1 MKRFLL
7 LLQSIFLFS
16 FFLVG
21 QNSPWLQSLEK
32 ALEEKETA
40 LAEKLLE
47 EQTSHYWEEQNF
59 DSLSYYPPFVG
70 RVALLSKDADGAADD
85 CLAFVRRL
93 ESSTKEPS
101 ILRQSW
107 LESSSFFE
115 IVGKTSEA
123 FEQNKTALSYTEK
136 WKESTGEDFGLVYA
150 NMGTYSTRLGDL
162 TSASEYYHEA
172 LRQYLSYP
180 DTKKESLQIIYNSLG
195 GSMWYASKLD
205 SAQYFY
211 NKALET
217 LEEMED
223 TPRNL
228 YYRPAILNNNIAAIL
243 SMEGRP
249 TESIEAMKSCI
260 QDLEKYIPTIES
272 GIQKQKAQE
281 FMYQAIDNLAS
292 IYKDL
297 GNYKKSYDLIQFSAR
312 QKKENLPPDSPEQ
325 FKSLVLL
332 GQSELYLRDYDIAAQ
347 HLDSAIAFIERI
359 PGRFIYWYADAHQ
372 HRAEVFKSQKNYE
385 KAEAYYEKC
394 EALLEEAFQGEYDE
408 IVLGFMIEAS
418 TFYAQQGKR
427 EKALATARKGYDF
440 AKRRLGEES
449 LMTFQLSWNLA
460 DIHYLLGDYEEALD
474 LSEESLKIIEGKNI
488 QPASFLDSVQVEY
501 RLPAL
506 LLLKSKTRYVLTQ
519 KKDLKFLKSIL
530 KDLDR
535 GLDILDRRKAFV
547 ASEDDIRV
555 LMINNQDFYEF
566 YKQVAYDYFL
576 QSKDQN
582 YIDLLINLHEIS
594 LYSRIRER
602 LSENKDIQF
611 AGIPN
616 SVIEQEK
623 EIKGRLDQ
631 YIEASALNESDQN
644 RPFSSFVSLSKEWE
658 EYLKMLQK
666 EYPKYYEVRFGTQYA
681 TLLDIQE
688 NLPPATTAVRYFF
701 IEDQLFVMILSR
713 DLRRLYK
720 LEYNSEDQLIAELS
734 NFPSDPDKVGEIMHK
749 LYQQLWAP
757 FEDEILNEKV
767 VIIPDR
773 ELFNLS
779 FDLLTKEPIQNFSE
793 LAENCLLSQ
802 YALSYNFSLFLV
814 KESEEHA
821 QFNENYIAFAPGFS
835 DEMKESYLNRIQDS
849 LSLDQ
854 GYLRMLPQPF
864 ILDLTKLMRK
874 SAGGKAFLLEES
886 TKSTFRN
893 QANGHKIIHIGTH
906 AESDNLNPEL
916 SRLVFAKNM
925 QGKELTDDNYLHA
938 YEIYSYN
945 LNSHLALLTA
955 CETGKPAYQAGE
967 GMISMAHAFNYAGS
981 ESILTALWKIDEK
994 SSAEI
999 TELFYQEILA
1009 GTDKD
1014 LALRKAK
1021 LTYIEKASGR
1031 TLAPEYWAGLVI
1043 MGDSSAIEI
1052 EENRPNWYWFLGFF
1066 LLAALLLMLIRFIR
1080 K

>member
-7 LLQSIFLFS
+7 SSLSLILFS
-16 FFLVG
+16 CFLSG
-21 QNSPWLQSLEK
+21 QNGPWLK
-32 ALEEKETA
+32 ALEEALGEKNSS
-40 LAEKLLE
+40 LAEQLLG
-47 EQTSHYWEEQNF
+47 EQISHYWEEKNF
-59 DSLSYYPPFVG
+59 DSLSYYPPYVG
-70 RVALLSKDADGAADD
+70 RVGLLSKDADAAAAD
-85 CLAFVRRL
+85 CLDFVRRL
-93 ESSTKEPS
+93 ESSTQDAS
-101 ILRQSW
+101 VLRQAW

-115 IVGKTSEA
+115 IIGKTSEA
-123 FEQNKTALSYTEK
+123 FEQNKTALAYTEK
-136 WKESTGEDFGLVYA
+136 WKEARGENYGLVYA
-150 NMGTYSTRLGDL
+150 NMGTYSSRLGDL
-162 TSASEYYHEA
+162 SNASKYYHEA
-172 LRQYLSYP
+172 LRQYLSDP
-180 DTKKESLQIIYNSLG
+180 KTKKESLQIIYNSLG
-195 GSMWYASKLD
+195 GSMWYASQLD

-217 LEEMED
+217 LDEMEE

-243 SMEGRP
+243 SMEGKP
-249 TESIEAMKSCI
+249 TESMEAMKSCI
-260 QDLEKYIPTIES
+260 QSLEKYIPTVES

-312 QKKENLPPDSPEQ
+312 QKKQNLPPDSPEQ

-332 GQSELYLRDYDIAAQ
+332 GQSELYLRDYEIAAQ
-347 HLDSAIAFIERI
+347 HLDSAIAFIDRI

-372 HRAEVFKSQKNYE
+372 HRADVFKSQKKYD
-385 KAEAYYEKC
+385 KATAYYEKA
-394 EALLEEAFQGEYDE
+394 EALLEEAFQGDYDE
-408 IVLGFMIEAS
+408 IVLGFFIEAS

-427 EKALATARKGYDF
+427 EKALSSARKGYDF
-440 AKRRLGEES
+440 AKKRLGDES

-460 DIHYLLGDYEEALD
+460 DIHYLLGDYQEALK
-474 LSEESLKIIEGKNI
+474 LSEESLKIIESQNI
-488 QPASFLDSVQVEY
+488 QPESFLDSVQVEY

-506 LLLKSKTRYVLTQ
+506 LLLKSKIRYVL
-519 KKDLKFLKSIL
+519 KEEKDLKFLKSIL

-602 LSENKDIQF
+602 LSQNKDIQF
-611 AGIPN
+611 GGIPN
-616 SVIEQEK
+616 SVLEQER

-631 YIEASALNESDQN
+631 YIEASTLEDTEQKQT
-644 RPFSSFVSLSKEWE
+644 FSSFVSLSKEWE

-666 EYPKYYEVRFGTQYA
+666 EYPKYYEVRFGTQNS

-688 NLPPATTAVRYFF
+688 NLPQATTALRYFF
-701 IEDQLFVMILSR
+701 IEEQLFVMILSK
-713 DLRRLYK
+713 DLRRLYQLDYTSK
-720 LEYNSEDQLIAELS
+720 DQLIAELS
-734 NFPSDPDKVGEIMHK
+734 NFPSDPDEAGEIMHT

-779 FDLLTKEPIQNFSE
+779 FDLLTKERIQNFTELSE
-793 LAENCLLSQ
+793 KSLLSQ
-802 YALSYNFSLFLV
+802 YAISYNFSLFLV
-814 KESEEHA
+814 KESEELV
-821 QFNENYIAFAPGFS
+821 QYNENYIAFAPGFS
-835 DEMKESYLNRIQDS
+835 DEMKETYLSRIQDS

-864 ILDLTKLMRK
+864 ILDLTKLMRE

-916 SRLVFAKNM
+916 SRLVFAKNVE
-925 QGKELTDDNYLHA
+925 GKELTDDNYLHA

-1009 GTDKD
+1009 GVDKD
-1014 LALRKAK
+1014 LALQRAK
-1021 LTYIEKASGR
+1021 LAYLEKANGR

-1052 EENRPNWYWFLGFF
+1052 EENRPNWYWVLGFF
-1066 LLAALLLMLIRFIR
+1066 LLAALFLMLVRFLR

>member
-7 LLQSIFLFS
+7 LLSSICFS
-16 FFLVG
+16 FSILSG
-21 QNSPWLQSLEK
+21 QTGPWLQALEN
-32 ALEEKETA
+32 ALEEKNSRQ
-40 LAEKLLE
+40 AEKLIE
-47 EQTSHYWEEQNF
+47 SQTAHYWAEENF

-70 RVALLSKDADGAADD
+70 RVALLSKDADAAAES
-85 CLAFVRRL
+85 CLNFVRKL
-93 ESSTKEPS
+93 ESSTQDAA
-101 ILRQSW
+101 ILRQTW

-115 IVGKTSEA
+115 IIGKTSEA
-123 FEQNKTALSYTEK
+123 FEQNKTALAYTEK
-136 WKESTGEDFGLVYA
+136 WDAATGEHFGLVYA
-150 NMGTYSTRLGDL
+150 NMGTYSSRLGDL
-162 TSASEYYHEA
+162 PNASRYYHEA

-211 NKALET
+211 SKALEM
-217 LEEMED
+217 LEEMEE

-243 SMEGRP
+243 SMEGKP
-249 TESIEAMKSCI
+249 TESMEAMKSCI

-312 QKKENLPPDSPEQ
+312 QKKLNLPPDSPEQ

-332 GQSELYLRDYDIAAQ
+332 GQSELYLRDYDLAAQ
-347 HLDSAIAFIERI
+347 HLDSAIAFIDRI

-372 HRAEVFKSQKNYE
+372 HRAEVFKSQKEYE
-385 KAEAYYEKC
+385 KSEAYYEKA

-408 IVLGFMIEAS
+408 IVMGFFIEAS

-427 EKALATARKGYDF
+427 DKALATARKGYNF
-440 AKRRLGEES
+440 AKKRLGDES

-460 DIHYLLGDYEEALD
+460 DIHYLLGDYKEALELCD
-474 LSEESLKIIEGKNI
+474 ESLGIIKSQRI
-488 QPASFLDSVQVEY
+488 QPESFLDSVQVEY

-506 LLLKSKTRYVLTQ
+506 LLLKSKTRYVLQ
-519 KKDLKFLKSIL
+519 EKKDLKFLKSIL

-566 YKQVAYDYFL
+566 YKQVAYDFFL

-582 YIDLLINLHEIS
+582 YIDLLVNLHEIS

-602 LSENKDIQF
+602 LSQNKDIQF

-616 SVIEQEK
+616 SVIEQER

-631 YIEASALNESDQN
+631 YIEGNSLEEGDQKL
-644 RPFSSFVSLSKEWE
+644 PFSNFVSISKEWE

-666 EYPKYYEVRFGTQYA
+666 DYPKYYEVRYGTQNA

-688 NLPPATTAVRYFF
+688 NLPEATTAVRYFF
-701 IEDQLFVMILSR
+701 IEDQLFVMILSK
-713 DLRRLYK
+713 DLRRLYQ
-720 LEYNSEDQLIAELS
+720 LDYNSEDQLIAELS
-734 NFPSDPDKVGEIMHK
+734 NFPSDPTKAGEIMQT
-749 LYQQLWAP
+749 LYQQLWQT
-757 FEDEILNEKV
+757 FEKDILTEKV

-779 FDLLTKEPIQNFSE
+779 FDLLTKEKIQDFSE
-793 LAENCLLSQ
+793 LGEKSLLSQ

-814 KESEEHA
+814 KEREESSQYA
-821 QFNENYIAFAPGFS
+821 DNYIAFAPGFS
-835 DEMKESYLNRIQDS
+835 DEMKETYLSRIQDS

-854 GYLRMLPQPF
+854 SYLRMLPQPF

-916 SRLVFAKNM
+916 SRLVFAKNVAS
-925 QGKELTDDNYLHA
+925 QELTEDNYLHA

-999 TELFYQEILA
+999 TELFYQELLA
-1009 GTDKD
+1009 GGEKD
-1014 LALRKAK
+1014 QALQKAK
-1021 LTYIEKASGR
+1021 LAYLEKASGR

-1043 MGDSSAIEI
+1043 MGDSSAIELD
-1052 EENRPNWYWFLGFF
+1052 ENRPNWYWVLGFF
-1066 LLAALLLMLIRFIR
+1066 LLAALFLMVLRFLR